1 MNSHLTRGFRDRF
14 EALPESV
21 QRQARDAYT
30 RFQADPWHPS
40 LRFKPVRGTEDIY
53 SVRIGTSYR
62 AIGQR
67 AEGGVTWFWIG
78 THAQY
83 DHLIQRGVR

>member
-1 MNSHLTRGFRDRF
+1 MNSHLTPRFRDLF
-14 EALPESV
+14 AALPQSA

-40 LRFKPVRGTEDIY
+40 LRFKRIRGTRDVY
-53 SVRIGTSYR
+53 SVRIGANYR

-67 AEGGVTWFWIG
+67 AEDGVTWFWIG
-78 THAQY
+78 THADY
-83 DHLIQRGVR
+83 DHLVGQL